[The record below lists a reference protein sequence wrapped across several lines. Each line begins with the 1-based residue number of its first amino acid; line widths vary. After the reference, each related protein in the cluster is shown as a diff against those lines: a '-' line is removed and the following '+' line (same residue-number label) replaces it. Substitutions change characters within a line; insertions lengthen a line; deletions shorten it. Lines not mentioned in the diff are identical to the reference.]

1 MILGEALGAAG
12 LTLYEVDD
20 PGTAYRPLTTWPGE
34 GTELWGRAEGS
45 AAAELS
51 TILAERATVEAPE
64 GLAAGLFPAGRGIRR
79 LLVPLRASG
88 RLVGFIAAAFPFEG
102 TGQAERTLATYTLSL
117 AAAWAKS
124 KAEKA
129 LARAVA
135 EEAAARRAGTLLL
148 ARAGHELRTPL
159 VALDGIAALLEERGE
174 AMDPRRRAEAI
185 GHIRQGGKRLM
196 RLVEEILALTR
207 IDAGLRSLEARPLD
221 FDRIAR
227 ASESLMA
234 GLLARKEVAFGV
246 VMAEGLPEGFASDLG
261 AVTEI
266 LENLLGN
273 AAKYSSRG
281 SIELRI
287 EPVAGGSVSFTVRD
301 DGAGMDAESLASFS
315 EPFHATR
322 AGLAGERGSGLG
334 LAIVANLSRLLGG
347 RFSLESEKGRG
358 TTARLEI
365 PPLGA
370 ALRDAGE

>member
-1 MILGEALGAAG
+1 MILGEALGAVG
-12 LTLYEVDD
+12 LTLYEAEEA
-20 PGTAYRPLTTWPGE
+20 GTAYRPLTTWPEE
-34 GTELWGRAEGS
+34 GTGLWGVAGGA

-51 TILAERATVEAPE
+51 AALAERAFVDAPE
-64 GLAAGLFPAGRGIRR
+64 GLASGLFPAGMGIRR

-88 RLVGFIAAAFPFEG
+88 RLVGFIAAAFPFER
-102 TGQAERTLATYTLSL
+102 TGQAESALASYTLSL

-124 KAEKA
+124 RAEKA

-174 AMDPRRRAEAI
+174 AMDPQRRAEAVR
-185 GHIRQGGKRLM
+185 HIRQGGKRLM

-207 IDAGLRSLEARPLD
+207 MDAGLRSLEARPLD
-221 FDRIAR
+221 FAQIAR
-227 ASESLMA
+227 ASEALMA
-234 GLLARKEVAFGV
+234 GLLARKEVAFAAVIAG
-246 VMAEGLPEGFASDLG
+246 GLPEGFASDLE

-281 SIELRI
+281 SIGLRI
-287 EPVAGGSVSFTVRD
+287 EPGAGDSVSFTVSD
-301 DGAGMDAESLASFS
+301 EGAGMDAESLASFS
-315 EPFHATR
+315 KPFHATR
-322 AGLAGERGSGLG
+322 AGLSGERGSGLG

-347 RFSLESEKGRG
+347 RFVIDSEKGRG
-358 TTARLEI
+358 TTARLVI
-365 PPLGA
+365 PPLGE